1 MTVNTS
7 CYLIVGQRFDERG
20 HWQGRPSVR
29 LTAKKP
35 SVARHEVVVKV
46 EIDLPNSLFQ
56 RPALT
61 ARVTVPEGTS
71 TPEISV
77 DMQQA
82 IADLVR
88 DNLGIHLT
96 ISAPE

>member
-7 CYLIVGQRFDERG
+7 CYLIVGQRFNERG
-20 HWQGRPSVR
+20 NWEGRPSVR

-35 SVARHEVVVKV
+35 SVAPHEVAVKV
-46 EIDLPNSLFQ
+46 EIDLPDHLFQ

-71 TPEISV
+71 APEISV

-82 IADLVR
+82 ITDLIR
-88 DNLGIHLT
+88 DNLGLQLT
-96 ISAPE
+96 ITAPE